1 MPSRQVWGQC
11 KEVLKD
17 KLNPHNYNSWI
28 EPIECVSLSQ
38 SKLTLQV
45 PSTFFIG
52 WIVEHYQ
59 DSIIKIVEGFHG
71 NQVNLNFVIS
81 KDQKDQKKQRAKTEK
96 DKSKEKVAFLGK
108 AKTNANL
115 IEKYTFNNF
124 VVGKSNE
131 FCNAACRAVVNKL
144 GSAYNPLFI
153 FGGVGLGKTHLLHA
167 IGHAVLEKDPSKNV
181 LSLSSEKFVNS
192 LINSLQ
198 RRSMASFRKKFR
210 NLDVLLVDDIR
221 FIGGKERTQEEFFHT
236 FNTLFELK
244 KQIVI
249 TSDKYPKD
257 MHNLEERL
265 KSRFAW
271 GLIADIQ
278 PPELEL
284 KIAILK
290 KLASQ
295 NGFKLEY
302 DVAEY
307 LASKIRSNIRE
318 LEGCLSRVMAYA
330 SLSNKKIDLEMAMET
345 LKGIYDD
352 TTRMIDIKQI
362 QKAVCD
368 FYKIRVSEMKS
379 KSRSK
384 NIAIPRHVAAYLSRE
399 YTNTSLPEIG
409 RAFGG
414 RDHTTIIHSV
424 GKIKKDIEINTS
436 LYNEIKEI
444 RKVLDL

>member
-11 KEVLKD
+11 KEVLKE
-17 KLNPHNYNSWI
+17 KLNPHNYSSWI
-28 EPIECVSLSQ
+28 EPIECISLSQ
-38 SKLTLQV
+38 SKLTLRV

-59 DSIIKIVEGFHG
+59 DSIIQIIEGFNG

-81 KDQKDQKKQRAKTEK
+81 KDQKRPGVKTEK
-96 DKSKEKVAFLGK
+96 EKSREKVAFVGK

-115 IEKYTFNNF
+115 IDKYTFNNF
-124 VVGKSNE
+124 IVGKSNE
-131 FCNAACRAVVNKL
+131 FCNAACRAVVKKP
-144 GSAYNPLFI
+144 GGTYNPLFI

-167 IGHAVLEKDPSKNV
+167 IGHAILEKDPSKNV

-221 FIGGKERTQEEFFHT
+221 FIAGKERTQEEFFHT

-249 TSDKYPKD
+249 TSDKYPRD

-265 KSRFAW
+265 TSRFAW

-284 KIAILK
+284 KIAILT
-290 KLASQ
+290 KLAAQ

-318 LEGCLSRVMAYA
+318 LEGCLARVMAYA
-330 SLSNKKIDLEMAMET
+330 SLTNNKINLEMATET
-345 LKGIYDD
+345 LKGIYED
-352 TTRMIDIKQI
+352 TTRMINIRQI

-368 FYKIRVSEMKS
+368 FYKIRITEIKS
-379 KSRSK
+379 KSRTR

-424 GKIKKDIEINTS
+424 GKIKNEIEINTI

-444 RKVLDL
+444 KKTLDL